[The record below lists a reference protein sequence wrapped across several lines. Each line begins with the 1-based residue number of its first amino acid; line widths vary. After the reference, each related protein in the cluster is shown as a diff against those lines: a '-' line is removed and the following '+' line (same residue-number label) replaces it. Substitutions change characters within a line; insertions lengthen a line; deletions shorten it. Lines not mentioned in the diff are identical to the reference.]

1 MLRSN
6 RMVRSSTTKTEF
18 HDICSCVAQF
28 FLLKFIK
35 NKISDIYS
43 LIGLFPAGYLPNC
56 ALFVGLWLLVAMK
69 LLPELLKVICND
81 FLPTWLKVVFSCL
94 LQYKPVCVTNLDKL
108 CFKMLKSTSLLVPLV
123 LLFFGCFRHVCCH
136 TRICLSCLRCYA
148 LLRLDKKLFIL
159 PVNVL
164 RTLTFY

>member
-56 ALFVGLWLLVAMK
+56 ALFVGL
-69 LLPELLKVICND
+69 
-81 FLPTWLKVVFSCL
+81 
-94 LQYKPVCVTNLDKL
+94 
-108 CFKMLKSTSLLVPLV
+108 
-123 LLFFGCFRHVCCH
+123 
-136 TRICLSCLRCYA
+136 
-148 LLRLDKKLFIL
+148 
-159 PVNVL
+159 
-164 RTLTFY
+164 